1 MFWSSI
7 EKYGSVLAP
16 VDKMSGIV
24 ITSISLRVS
33 MDTEVYTE
41 ITRGMF

>member
-1 MFWSSI
+1 MGQSSP
-7 EKYGSVLAP
+7 A
-16 VDKMSGIV
+16 DKMSGIV